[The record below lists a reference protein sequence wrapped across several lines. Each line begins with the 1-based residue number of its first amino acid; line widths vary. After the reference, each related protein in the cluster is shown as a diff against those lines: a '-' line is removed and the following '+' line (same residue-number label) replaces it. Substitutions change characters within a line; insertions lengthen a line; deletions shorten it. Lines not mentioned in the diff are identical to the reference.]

1 MSRRRRLRS
10 REGSGDLGVYLG
22 IIVAVFILI
31 GLVSGGIYV
40 WKNQEKTL
48 ILTENF
54 CPIDG
59 PTHTVIVLIDTTDSL
74 AEITKMSIRQK
85 IEKEI
90 ISLPRY
96 AQLKMFNVDQN
107 GLSSAIGAI
116 CNPGNKDDLSEWGQK
131 GYVANP
137 EQVQRKYKKYITEA
151 IDTLDALMSTKFEA
165 DSSPL
170 LKALQKAYIGLEKA
184 KDYPDMGLIGNQNKI
199 IFATDLLEHT
209 DVFSVYESGPNLDA
223 FRASRAKEKFGI
235 NFENVTIEIWQIKRN
250 KKFAETYKIKD
261 FWSSVF
267 KHELDSDLSK
277 IVELPG
283 EL

>member
-1 MSRRRRLRS
+1 MC
-10 REGSGDLGVYLG
+10 GKPG
-22 IIVAVFILI
+22 
-31 GLVSGGIYV
+31 
-40 WKNQEKTL
+40 KTL

-59 PTHTVIVLIDTTDSL
+59 PTHTVIVLIYTTDSL

-151 IDTLDALMSTKFEA
+151 IDTLDGS
-165 DSSPL
+165 
-170 LKALQKAYIGLEKA
+170 
-184 KDYPDMGLIGNQNKI
+184 
-199 IFATDLLEHT
+199 
-209 DVFSVYESGPNLDA
+209 YE
-223 FRASRAKEKFGI
+223 
-235 NFENVTIEIWQIKRN
+235 
-250 KKFAETYKIKD
+250 YKIRGGFFSTFK
-261 FWSSVF
+261 SSS
-267 KHELDSDLSK
+267 ESLYRA
-277 IVELPG
+277 
-283 EL
+283 